1 MGGYVMNYK
10 DFFQEPE
17 NRKYIKYE
25 NNSEVESVFNFMC
38 KPESID
44 KMQMSCGQN
53 RPALEGIIEDIELN
67 FPISSNFDIEKDYTL
82 RKALGS
88 MIKYILSD
96 FGYEVNIQKD
106 ISKGSYIKSATH
118 YTFNQAKAK
127 KKLVRV
133 ITIENI

>member
-1 MGGYVMNYK
+1 MSYK

-25 NNSEVESVFNFMC
+25 NVSEVEDVFNFMC

-44 KMQMSCGQN
+44 KMIMSCGQN

-67 FPISSNFDIEKDYTL
+67 FPISTNFDIDKDYTL

-88 MIKYILSD
+88 MIKYIISD

-106 ISKGSYIKSATH
+106 ISKGSHIKSATH
-118 YTFNQAKAK
+118 YNFNQAKAK

>member
-1 MGGYVMNYK
+1 M
-10 DFFQEPE
+10 
-17 NRKYIKYE
+17 
-25 NNSEVESVFNFMC
+25 
-38 KPESID
+38 
-44 KMQMSCGQN
+44 
-53 RPALEGIIEDIELN
+53 N
-67 FPISSNFDIEKDYTL
+67 FPISANFDIDKDYTL

-118 YTFNQAKAK
+118 YTFNQTKAK